1 MSRTSIKVYSE
12 MGLLKLPLVVL
23 LFWVFGLLSFLAL
36 CEDSVV
42 TVKFLKAPH
51 AFSHLNSATF
61 VFEVLVGGNGACTNS
76 NITCKVR

>member
-1 MSRTSIKVYSE
+1 MSRTSIKVYSK

-23 LFWVFGLLSFLAL
+23 LCWVFCLSSFIAL

-42 TVKFLKAPH
+42 TVKFLKASH
-51 AFSHLNSATF
+51 AFSHINSATF
-61 VFEVLVGGNGACTNS
+61 IFEVLVGGDVACTNS